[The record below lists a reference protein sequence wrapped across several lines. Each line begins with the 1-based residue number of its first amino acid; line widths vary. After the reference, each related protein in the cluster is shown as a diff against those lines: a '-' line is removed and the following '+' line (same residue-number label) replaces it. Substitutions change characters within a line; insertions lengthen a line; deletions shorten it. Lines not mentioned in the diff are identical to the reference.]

1 MKARRLF
8 VSLLK
13 VDMIEELR
21 VMCLRL
27 RAFRSSC
34 RFSRQELKLV
44 PFCKRK
50 VPAQEYPK
58 KKEDIF
64 LDLTSKNH

>member
-8 VSLLK
+8 VSSLK
-13 VDMIEELR
+13 ADIIEELR
-21 VMCLRL
+21 DMCLRL

-34 RFSRQELKLV
+34 RFSRQELKSMA
-44 PFCKRK
+44 FCKRK

-58 KKEDIF
+58 KEDGL
-64 LDLTSKNH
+64 LDLTSKNP